1 MAERDDIER
10 EADSPP
16 QPQGGLWRALAA
28 GLSMLLVVSCFGVI
42 YTAHTS
48 RELFRELERARHQE
62 NEIQIEWRQ
71 LLLERSTLSSHAR
84 VEAVAN
90 AELGMQP
97 AAGEF
102 RIVVIE

>member
-1 MAERDDIER
+1 MTESDKTARQ
-10 EADSPP
+10 ADSPAP
-16 QPQGGLWRALAA
+16 PRGVLWSALAVA
-28 GLSMLLVVSCFGVI
+28 LSMLLVASCFGVI

-48 RELFRELERARHQE
+48 RELFRELEQARHQE

-84 VEAVAN
+84 VEAIAS
-90 AELGMQP
+90 AELQMQP
-97 AAGEF
+97 AGGEF